1 MEDSI
6 FIAQVIR
13 ALESE
18 RYFLI
23 RNLPTP
29 YKLGLTYHQ
38 VNTLLENV
46 KVFGIEK
53 AMDVA
58 YTDFAAWTFT
68 EHGCFK
74 KA

>member
-1 MEDSI
+1 MEDHL
-6 FIAQVIR
+6 FIAQVIK

-18 RYFLI
+18 RFFLI

-29 YKLGLTYHQ
+29 YKLGLSYHQ
-38 VNTLLENV
+38 VNTLLDNV
-46 KVFGIEK
+46 KVFGIEH

-58 YTDFAAWTFT
+58 YTTFQAWTFT